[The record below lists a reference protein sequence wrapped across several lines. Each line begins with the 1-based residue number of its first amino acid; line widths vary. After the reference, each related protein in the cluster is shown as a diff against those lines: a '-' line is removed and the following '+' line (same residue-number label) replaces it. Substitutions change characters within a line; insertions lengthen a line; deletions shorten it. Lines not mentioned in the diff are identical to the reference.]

1 MGLKPQPSV
10 LTLGNFDG
18 PHVGHR
24 AILRRARELAAPA
37 GASVV
42 AVTFDPPPVRLLRP
56 GAEPPQ
62 ITTIAERTARL
73 RDAGADAVEVLSVTP
88 ELLGKSAEGFVADL
102 VERFAPVA
110 VVEGPDFR
118 FGHRR
123 AGDMDLMAEL
133 GKRYGFTAVVVP
145 PVEAV
150 LGDQTVQTVSSS
162 LVRWLVGRGR
172 VEDAAACLGRPFALT
187 AEVVKGEQRGRTIGV
202 PTANLDP
209 NTLAPM
215 IVPADGVYAAWA
227 TVEPRETG
235 EPDAWPAAVSIGV
248 KPTFGNKILTVEAH
262 LIDVDDGPDLYG
274 RRLTLRFARW
284 LRDQYPFPGVG
295 ALRAQLGRDIDSAR
309 RVLTADRPPP
319 GPTPG
324 PTPGPIHA

>member
-1 MGLKPQPSV
+1 MVTPTPPTV

-24 AILRRARELAAPA
+24 AILRRCRQLAEPA

-42 AVTFDPPPVRLLRP
+42 AVTFDPPPVRVLRP
-56 GAEPPQ
+56 GSEPPR
-62 ITTIAERTARL
+62 ITTIEERTARL

-88 ELLGKSAEGFVADL
+88 QLLGKSAEDFVAGL

-110 VVEGPDFR
+110 IIEGPDFR

-123 AGDMDLMAEL
+123 AGDMDLMAQL
-133 GKRYGFTAVVVP
+133 GKQHGFAAEVVP
-145 PVEAV
+145 RVEAA
-150 LGDQTVQTVSSS
+150 LHDQTVQPVSSS

-172 VEDAAACLGRPFALT
+172 VEDAATCLGRPFALT

-209 NTLAPM
+209 DTLAPM

-227 TVEPRETG
+227 AVEPRQTG
-235 EPDAWPAAVSIGV
+235 EPDARPAAVSIGV
-248 KPTFGNKILTVEAH
+248 KPTFGNKLLTVEAH
-262 LIDVDDGPDLYG
+262 LIDADDGPDLYG

-284 LRDQYPFPGVG
+284 LRDQYPFPGVE
-295 ALRAQLGRDIDSAR
+295 ALRAQLGRDIDTAR
-309 RVLTADRPPP
+309 RVLTDGTTAVDRL
-319 GPTPG
+319 TPG
-324 PTPGPIHA
+324 PTHA